1 MTTEYEVAK
10 QKLLDLDFK
19 NCEEYFRKNK
29 LYLELGYCELLKG
42 NLSNAKASFA
52 NISHINPRAHWALRM
67 IQFIEGYVTFLPTYF
82 EIRNFLE
89 IDIHLLLKANKMEW
103 VENIINGDDLF
114 YSVNGESYKFI
125 ARVLMYDDYPEVAK
139 IYLDKGINNSYGD
152 PELHIILADY
162 WIYKN
167 DIENAIKVLKNCIRI
182 LPDYYP
188 AKKRLND
195 LETSI

>member
-1 MTTEYEVAK
+1 MISEYELAK
-10 QKLLDLDFK
+10 EKLINLDLK
-19 NCEEYFRKNK
+19 NCEDYFRKNK

-42 NLSNAKASFA
+42 NLENSKKLFA
-52 NISHINPRAHWALRM
+52 NISNYNPRAHWALRM

-89 IDIHLLLKANKMEW
+89 LDIDLLLKANKIEW

-114 YSVNGESYKFI
+114 YYVNSESYKFI
-125 ARVLMYDDYPEVAK
+125 ARVLMYDDYPEIAK

-162 WIYKN
+162 WLYKK
-167 DIENAIKVLKNCIRI
+167 DREKAIKTLKNCARI

-188 AKKRLND
+188 AKKKLIELNA
-195 LETSI
+195 I

>member
-1 MTTEYEVAK
+1 MISEYELAK
-10 QKLLDLDFK
+10 EKLINLDLK
-19 NCEEYFRKNK
+19 NCEDYFRKNK

-42 NLSNAKASFA
+42 NLENSKKLFA
-52 NISHINPRAHWALRM
+52 NISNYNPRAHWALRM

-89 IDIHLLLKANKMEW
+89 LDIDLLLKANKIEW

-114 YSVNGESYKFI
+114 YSVNSESYKFI
-125 ARVLMYDDYPEVAK
+125 ARVLMYDDYPEIAK

-162 WIYKN
+162 WLYKK
-167 DIENAIKVLKNCIRI
+167 DREKAIKTLKNCTRI

-188 AKKRLND
+188 AKKKLIELNA
-195 LETSI
+195 I

>member
-1 MTTEYEVAK
+1 MISEYELAK
-10 QKLLDLDFK
+10 EKLINLDLK
-19 NCEEYFRKNK
+19 ICEDYFRKNK

-42 NLSNAKASFA
+42 NLENSKKLFA
-52 NISHINPRAHWALRM
+52 NISNYNPRAHWALRM

-89 IDIHLLLKANKMEW
+89 LDIDLLLKANKIEW

-114 YSVNGESYKFI
+114 YSVNSESYKFI
-125 ARVLMYDDYPEVAK
+125 ARVLMYNDYPEIAK

-162 WIYKN
+162 WLYKK
-167 DIENAIKVLKNCIRI
+167 DHEKAIKTLKNCARI

-188 AKKRLND
+188 AKKKLIELNA
-195 LETSI
+195 I

>member
-1 MTTEYEVAK
+1 MISEYELAK
-10 QKLLDLDFK
+10 EKLINLDLK
-19 NCEEYFRKNK
+19 ICEDYFRKNK

-42 NLSNAKASFA
+42 NLENSKKLFA
-52 NISHINPRAHWALRM
+52 NISNYNPRAHWALRM

-89 IDIHLLLKANKMEW
+89 LDIDLLLKANKIEW

-114 YSVNGESYKFI
+114 YSVNSESYKFI
-125 ARVLMYDDYPEVAK
+125 ARVLMYNDYPEIAK

-162 WIYKN
+162 WLYKK
-167 DIENAIKVLKNCIRI
+167 DRKKAIKTLKNCARI

-188 AKKRLND
+188 AKKKLMELNA
-195 LETSI
+195 I

>member
-1 MTTEYEVAK
+1 MISEYELAK
-10 QKLLDLDFK
+10 EKLINLDLK
-19 NCEEYFRKNK
+19 NCEDYFRKNK

-42 NLSNAKASFA
+42 NLENSKKLFA
-52 NISHINPRAHWALRM
+52 NISNYNPRAHWALRM

-89 IDIHLLLKANKMEW
+89 LDIDLLLKANKIEW

-114 YSVNGESYKFI
+114 YSVNSESYKFI
-125 ARVLMYDDYPEVAK
+125 ARVLMYDDYPEIAK

-162 WIYKN
+162 WLYKK
-167 DIENAIKVLKNCIRI
+167 DREKAIKTLKSCARI

-188 AKKRLND
+188 AKKKLIELNA
-195 LETSI
+195 I

>member
-1 MTTEYEVAK
+1 MITEYEVAK

-42 NLSNAKASFA
+42 NLNTSKTFFA
-52 NISHINPRAHWALRM
+52 NISHVNPRAHWALRM

-125 ARVLMYDDYPEVAK
+125 ARVLMYDNYPEVAK

-162 WIYKN
+162 WIYKKN
-167 DIENAIKVLKNCIRI
+167 KEKAIKTLTNCLRF
-182 LPDYYP
+182 LPEYYP
-188 AKKRLND
+188 AKKKLAE
-195 LETSI
+195 LEAI